1 MNNFKDIQSIWDSQ
15 ENDNTIEIPKTLRKK
30 IKKANS
36 VVNDSHAKT
45 IIILAIT
52 AILVTVG
59 YFLIIKQGSLITIT
73 GLVAMLLALIV
84 RIGIEVMSLNRKKKL
99 DVLATSK
106 HLAKDLSNYYMW
118 RKRIHKF
125 PTLLTVSAYIL
136 GVGLLFIEF
145 RVYLTSFWFNFF
157 LMEFVVIALV
167 LFFFIRKKIRQ
178 EVNSLAELIAMYEA
192 E

>member
-15 ENDNTIEIPKTLRKK
+15 GNDDTNEIPESLRKK

-36 VVNDSHAKT
+36 VVNDSHVKN
-45 IIILAIT
+45 IIILSIT

-59 YFLIIKQGSLITIT
+59 YFLIIKQGTLITIS
-73 GLVAMLLALIV
+73 GLAAMLSALII
-84 RIGIEVMSLNRKKKL
+84 RIGIEVVSLNRKKKL

-106 HLAKDLSNYYMW
+106 HLAKDLSDYYKW
-118 RKRIHKF
+118 RKRIHKL

-145 RVYLTSFWFNFF
+145 KVHLTPFWFNFF
-157 LMEFVVIALV
+157 LIEFVVIMII

-178 EVNSLAELIAMYEA
+178 EVNSLTELIAMYEV

>member
-15 ENDNTIEIPKTLRKK
+15 ENDDTKEIPKSLRKK

-36 VVNDSHAKT
+36 VVNDSHVKN
-45 IIILAIT
+45 IIILSIT

-59 YFLIIKQGSLITIT
+59 YFLIIKQGTLITIT
-73 GLVAMLLALIV
+73 GLAAMLSALII
-84 RIGIEVMSLNRKKKL
+84 RIGIEVVSLNRKKKL

-106 HLAKDLSNYYMW
+106 HLAKDLSNYYKW
-118 RKRIHKF
+118 RKKIHKF

-145 RVYLTSFWFNFF
+145 KVHLTPFWFNFF
-157 LMEFVVIALV
+157 LIEFVVIMIV

-178 EVNSLAELIAMYEA
+178 EVNSLSELIAMYDVE
-192 E
+192 

>member
-15 ENDNTIEIPKTLRKK
+15 ENDDTNEIPESLRKK

-36 VVNDSHAKT
+36 VVNDSHVKN
-45 IIILAIT
+45 IIILSLT
-52 AILVTVG
+52 AILIIIG
-59 YFLIIKQGSLITIT
+59 YSLIIKQGTVITIT
-73 GLVAMLLALIV
+73 GLVAMLLALFI
-84 RIGIEVMSLNRKKKL
+84 RIGIEIVSLNRKKKL

-106 HLAKDLSNYYMW
+106 HLASELSVYYEW
-118 RKRIHKF
+118 RKKIHKF

-145 RVYLTSFWFNFF
+145 KTHLTTFWFNFF
-157 LMEFVVIALV
+157 LIEFIVIAVV

-178 EVNSLAELIAMYEA
+178 EVNSLTELVALYGAE
-192 E
+192 